1 MNELSDEDL
10 AKRFNWF
17 WRDIFVDMKSR
28 AKQLPPIAP
37 AVEAL
42 HTGAEIDPFGE
53 KWGVLFGLLN
63 QARERSAFL
72 YELQGRL
79 TDKYEWEKPW
89 IELTE
94 DQKARLEQRWPD
106 EQEHLILEEGYGD
119 KPPRPGWTRRMTL
132 SMNLALN
139 NGTISEALLAL
150 LNRERER
157 LGVVNPAP
165 NQGMKRRARSWKP
178 IEFLDIQ
185 RHGVRALNSSE
196 TSEVSKVRKL
206 AEQLG
211 L

>member
-1 MNELSDEDL
+1 MH
-10 AKRFNWF
+10 A
-17 WRDIFVDMKSR
+17 SR
-28 AKQLPPIAP
+28 VVVVFERLQFL
-37 AVEAL
+37 VEAL

-119 KPPRPGWTRRMTL
+119 K
-132 SMNLALN
+132 
-139 NGTISEALLAL
+139 
-150 LNRERER
+150 
-157 LGVVNPAP
+157 
-165 NQGMKRRARSWKP
+165 
-178 IEFLDIQ
+178 
-185 RHGVRALNSSE
+185 
-196 TSEVSKVRKL
+196 
-206 AEQLG
+206 
-211 L
+211 